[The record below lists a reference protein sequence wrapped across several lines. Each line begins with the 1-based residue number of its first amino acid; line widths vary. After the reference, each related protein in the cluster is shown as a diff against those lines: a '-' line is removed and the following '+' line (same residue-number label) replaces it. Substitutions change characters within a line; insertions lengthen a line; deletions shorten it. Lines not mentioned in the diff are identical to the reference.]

1 MDAGRLQGGADCR
14 QWSVEV
20 DVTLPPDGR
29 PARGGS
35 HEAEQHAQRGRLPGA
50 VGAEEPGH
58 PTGFGR
64 EPQVVYRRVFLYR
77 LVNPETTIRAP
88 ACGCSSRHPAQQRW
102 PGKTSTAGTIYAYS
116 PGGDRRPAGR
126 TVSPPVARSLAM
138 S

>member
-88 ACGCSSRHPAQQRW
+88 ACGVFVTP
-102 PGKTSTAGTIYAYS
+102 PSTAALAGQDIDSGHGLSTCSTI
-116 PGGDRRPAGR
+116 AGY
-126 TVSPPVARSLAM
+126 VLS
-138 S
+138 